1 MARKNQANPGRTI
14 GGTLPAGVNAAGDN
28 RAEVRVPVHKMVRI
42 RLAGEGPV
50 AGAAVRP
57 AAFSGCMTEVSP
69 AGVGLLLGRAVQTG
83 TRFELTVRDAEGVV
97 TELLYRAVRCE
108 PTPRGH
114 FQVGAELVQV
124 LRPTVGVPQAAADVQ
139 RILASRL
146 AG

>member
-1 MARKNQANPGRTI
+1 MSRKNQSNSGRPPVSITPS
-14 GGTLPAGVNAAGDN
+14 GKDSAGDH

-42 RLAGEGPV
+42 RLAAEG
-50 AGAAVRP
+50 AGAAPVRP

-69 AGVGLLLGRAVQTG
+69 AGVGLLVGRAVQTG

-114 FQVGAELVQV
+114 FQVGAELVRV

>member
-1 MARKNQANPGRTI
+1 MSRKNPSNSGRSA
-14 GGTLPAGVNAAGDN
+14 GNAGPAHPAAGGDS

-42 RLAGEGPV
+42 RLAADG

-69 AGVGLLLGRAVQTG
+69 AGVGLLVGRAVQTG
-83 TRFELTVRDAEGVV
+83 TRFELTVRDAEGLV
-97 TELLYRAVRCE
+97 TELLYRAIRCE

-114 FQVGAELVQV
+114 FQVGAELVRV

>member
-1 MARKNQANPGRTI
+1 MARKTQVNPDRTI
-14 GGTLPAGVNAAGDN
+14 RSASPAGGDPAGDN
-28 RAEVRVPVHKMVRI
+28 RAEARVPVNKMVRI
-42 RLAGEGPV
+42 RLAAEGS
-50 AGAAVRP
+50 GAAPVRP

-114 FQVGAELVQV
+114 FQVGAELVKV
-124 LRPTVGVPQAAADVQ
+124 LHPTVGVPQAAADV
-139 RILASRL
+139 
-146 AG
+146 